1 MDNSWYLMRVQ
12 CCFQDFFK
20 KQGVAVMTVTEL
32 FNFVVDQNIADE
44 DVDDYLEKACPYF
57 TFSSYITL
65 QSSIFA

>member
-1 MDNSWYLMRVQ
+1 
-12 CCFQDFFK
+12 
-20 KQGVAVMTVTEL
+20 MTVTEL